1 MSPEAYYW
9 TAIKHLWQCGERTL
23 SNLRGCKI
31 LYMIL
36 HKTLNTKLFH
46 YFLLINLVTATTL
59 GAFSGDLLTPS
70 RSQKGKPTQFET
82 TLVGEARGENGTHL
96 AFTVFQASDGVKLTL
111 FHHRFGSKTEA
122 QTYFDK
128 CLEKVGK
135 IVTNTATKDA
145 SGVTVRQ
152 RAEVVLRV
160 DGDSEK
166 PDSAILWTNGPEF
179 HEIVSKSSEDNLQLE
194 KQIPN

>member
-1 MSPEAYYW
+1 MLVASDAPLLLTSPRRRLEA
-9 TAIKHLWQCGERTL
+9 HSHQCRGVKA
-23 SNLRGCKI
+23 SNP
-31 LYMIL
+31 
-36 HKTLNTKLFH
+36 KTQA
-46 YFLLINLVTATTL
+46 LVTATTL

-122 QTYFDK
+122 QNYFDK
-128 CLEKVGK
+128 CLEEVGK
-135 IVTNTATKDA
+135 IVTNTATKDV

-179 HEIVSKSSEDNLQLE
+179 HEIVSKSSEDNL
-194 KQIPN
+194 